1 MHILLVVPR
10 YSASWGEYY
19 QIPLGL
25 GYIAS
30 AMKNA
35 GHTVTS
41 LNLNHY
47 HGTIE
52 ELVAARIAEIDPD
65 ICATGSLAPF
75 LSILKE
81 IFSAAKKAKPGI
93 INIAGGGMV
102 SGEPEMSLRVMDVD
116 VAVISEGE
124 QTIVELL
131 DHLEKSKDL
140 HEVNGIVFRNSNG
153 NVVQT
158 PPRAQ
163 VHDLG
168 QIAWPDY
175 ELLECGK
182 NLVNQRA
189 LDSYFFHSQPESR
202 PRAIDMITS
211 RSCPFSCTFCF
222 HPVGKVYRERPL
234 DDFFAELDMVV
245 ARYKINMV
253 ALIDELFSLRKQ
265 RLLEF
270 CERIKPYGLQWMVQL
285 HVSSAAPE
293 TIKAMREA
301 GCTYISYGIE
311 SFSNEILASMK
322 KKAKPERI
330 DAALAMTFE
339 NHIGIQGNLLFG
351 DKAETLE
358 TANVSMHW
366 WACNR
371 RYQINLT
378 PLMVFPGSPD
388 YYGALEDGLIAD
400 REAYVK
406 NIPTDFNISLI
417 NDKNMEMIRFQ
428 VWVFTNT
435 LLNLAPLR
443 EFRLSDVQIP
453 ERDPAYDI
461 VWDCP
466 NCGHRNDYLGVV
478 IPPDHSHSHSLRL
491 SCRNCLSRWD
501 VENRNYRQPD
511 NAINE
516 ATCISHLKVAEALL
530 EEKKFKECHDI
541 TNELLGLAP
550 SFIPARLLMGEFYRR
565 VGPPEHMLK
574 SYGAALGMVPLDP
587 ERHNDFADALVE
599 IGAFGAA
606 RMHYQQALALA
617 PGNERASAGIAF
629 MDGPEVSDA
638 QRMTYFVSWSD
649 EPSPVRKKT
658 AATDQAAPQ
667 IAIHPAATPVNNAT
681 SSSILKKLSKWISS
695 T

>member
-35 GHTVTS
+35 GHVVTS

-52 ELVAARIAEIDPD
+52 ELVAARIVEIDPD
-65 ICATGSLAPF
+65 ICASGSLAPF
-75 LSILKE
+75 LGILKE
-81 IFSAAKKAKPGI
+81 IFSAAKKAKPDI
-93 INIAGGGMV
+93 VNIAGGGMV
-102 SGEPEMSLRVMDVD
+102 SGEPEMSLRVMEIDIG
-116 VAVISEGE
+116 VISEGE
-124 QTIVELL
+124 QTVVELL
-131 DHLEKSKDL
+131 DYLEKSKDL
-140 HEVNGIVFRNSNG
+140 HEVNGIVFRDGDGS
-153 NVVQT
+153 VVQT

-175 ELLECGK
+175 ELLECDK

-388 YYGALEDGLIAD
+388 YYGAIEDGLILD

-406 NIPTDFNISLI
+406 NIPTDFNISLM

-443 EFRLSDVQIP
+443 EFRLSDIQVP
-453 ERDPAYDI
+453 DRDTTYDI

-478 IPPDHSHSHSLRL
+478 IPPEYSHSLRL

-501 VENRNYRQPD
+501 VENRNYHLPA
-511 NAINE
+511 NTINE
-516 ATCISHLKVAEALL
+516 ARKSYLRLAIVLYEKIKQRKFRSIINKLL
-530 EEKKFKECHDI
+530 SLTLSRVPASLRKGK
-541 TNELLGLAP
+541 LAHQ
-550 SFIPARLLMGEFYRR
+550 
-565 VGPPEHMLK
+565 VVPPEQMLK
-574 SYGAALGMVPLDP
+574 SIGVALQAHPFNP

-638 QRMTYFVSWSD
+638 QRATYFVSWSD
-649 EPSPVRKKT
+649 DPPPVRRKH
-658 AATDQAAPQ
+658 AATGQAASQVVIYPVSSNPKPMIDQA
-667 IAIHPAATPVNNAT
+667 VN
-681 SSSILKKLSKWISS
+681 
-695 T
+695 